1 MNVAYHSARL
11 EGKIARTL
19 YYAALPLIV
28 RYPAHIV
35 RELRLD
41 VFAYSG
47 ENTLPEQVA
56 SIRSFLAN
64 AGRPKQFTVVSDG
77 TYSRSS
83 VELLERI
90 DNCVRVER
98 DAPPLPPGLPQ
109 NVHTRLTNHFTGR
122 QLALIMSLP

>member
-28 RYPAHIV
+28 RYPARIV
-35 RELRLD
+35 RELPLD

-47 ENTLPEQVA
+47 ETTLPEQVA
-56 SIRSFLAN
+56 SIRSFLAH

-77 TYSRSS
+77 SYSTSS
-83 VELLERI
+83 IEVLEKI
-90 DNCVRVER
+90 DNSVRVQKT
-98 DAPPLPPGLPQ
+98 PPALPPDLPDKIQ
-109 NVHTRLTNHFTGR
+109 SYLTSHG
-122 QLALIMSLP
+122 